1 MGKRPS
7 FIEVARD
14 RLNFLADSHG
24 FAGPEIHRP
33 EEGIPA
39 ITHVSYHRS
48 DVTVEVIHVVGF
60 MGENYVETRCRHK
73 EGNNE
78 GDWMTLGN
86 NTTRT
91 GYQLGRALDIQAQA
105 TRSHLEL
112 K

>member
-7 FIEVARD
+7 FIEVATD

-60 MGENYVETRCRHK
+60 MGE
-73 EGNNE
+73 
-78 GDWMTLGN
+78 
-86 NTTRT
+86 TTSR
-91 GYQLGRALDIQAQA
+91 RDAA
-105 TRSHLEL
+105 TRKETT
-112 K
+112 KATG